1 MKTGYYKDN
10 EIRLTDGQWLMLKKR
25 FDSELISYNS
35 RSRTYSIEGGPCICN
50 TVKGGCLDCPL
61 AFNLKGINFFS
72 PCVGPAEEIIQ
83 SYLVGFNKNSISL
96 KATSI
101 EEAKRKVSLMGKF
114 LDSFA
119 TVEGEK

>member
-1 MKTGYYKDN
+1 
-10 EIRLTDGQWLMLKKR
+10 
-25 FDSELISYNS
+25 
-35 RSRTYSIEGGPCICN
+35 
-50 TVKGGCLDCPL
+50 
-61 AFNLKGINFFS
+61 
-72 PCVGPAEEIIQ
+72 VGPAEEIIQ